1 MKTISKIIGVLI
13 FFCLINSGCSLFLS
27 FPPSVKNLLE
37 TADKIELIADA
48 DKKDGKIVYRG
59 DDIKVESLKAIIT
72 NDATKK
78 NIVQSF
84 QADTGGNGDAKCFN
98 PRHIL
103 RATKGEKIVDI
114 EICYECDRFEI
125 NGSLG
130 EFSGGLSSKSSEATL
145 NQILF
150 EKGVETK

>member
-1 MKTISKIIGVLI
+1 MKTISKIIGILV
-13 FFCLINSGCSLFLS
+13 FVCFVNSSCSLFFS
-27 FPPSVKNLLE
+27 FPPSVKKFLE
-37 TADKIELIADA
+37 TADKIEVIADA

-59 DDIKVESLKAIIT
+59 DDIKVESLKATLT

-78 NIVQSF
+78 KIIQSF

-103 RATKGEKIVDI
+103 RATKAEKIVDV

-130 EFSGGLSSKSSEATL
+130 EFSGGLSSKSSEAKL

-150 EKGVETK
+150 EEGVESK